1 MSPAGD
7 HPDTVQQAAL
17 AAGHNGINSGAKCAG
32 VAIIRGKHLSGVVR
46 AFWPSLRFGNVATG
60 TSTDYSK
67 PTNDLV
73 TQASTINLT
82 PM

>member
-7 HPDTVQQAAL
+7 HPYTVQQTAL
-17 AAGHNGINSGAKCAG
+17 AAGHNGINSGAECAG

-46 AFWPSLRFGNVATG
+46 AFWPSLGFRNVATG

-67 PTNDLV
+67 STNDLV
-73 TQASTINLT
+73 AEDSTTNVM